1 MKYIRCFNCDKP
13 IYTDEEIKIGIVVE
27 CPHCGEKYEC
37 IDWNGFIN
45 RWVRLDDEI
54 PKENT
59 EDKDKELK
67 EKIEQ
72 KIAEYNEINKNSSWD
87 HLRKGIENLDKINK
101 SKTDEDIENEI
112 HECIRKMLGLFD
124 TLEQTHPSDTNDFRQ
139 GIHELQKVI
148 GMRRLRRLM
157 PEVYP
162 SYRKE
167 NGEWKMV

>member
-54 PKENT
+54 PKENI
-59 EDKDKELK
+59 DNKDKELK

-72 KIAEYNEINKNSSWD
+72 KIAEYNKINKNSGWD
-87 HLRKGIENLDKINK
+87 HLRKEIENLDKINEP
-101 SKTDEDIENEI
+101 KTDEDIEKEI
-112 HECIRKMLGLFD
+112 DKHLAEAWNLFI
-124 TLEQTHPSDTNDFRQ
+124 TLKQTHPSDKSDFKQ
-139 GIHELQKVI
+139 GINELQKVI
-148 GMRRLRRLM
+148 GVRRLRRLM
-157 PEVYP
+157 PETYP
-162 SYRKE
+162 SFRKE
-167 NGEWKMV
+167 NGEWERV